1 MPRDPLGRTS
11 DAAVDGGSIPYRIPP
26 PPPPVAFAR
35 VVSIVFVIVALIA
48 GLAGFSRTAGVSAAI
63 SLVFNLMDLFA
74 QRGVVQIPRSAL
86 DAEGKLQ
93 VEKPG

>member
-11 DAAVDGGSIPYRIPP
+11 DAAADGGSIPYRIPP
-26 PPPPVAFAR
+26 PPPPVPFVR
-35 VVSIVFVIVALIA
+35 IISIVFAIVAVIA

-63 SLVFNLMDLFA
+63 SLIFNLVDLFA

-93 VEKPG
+93 VEKRG